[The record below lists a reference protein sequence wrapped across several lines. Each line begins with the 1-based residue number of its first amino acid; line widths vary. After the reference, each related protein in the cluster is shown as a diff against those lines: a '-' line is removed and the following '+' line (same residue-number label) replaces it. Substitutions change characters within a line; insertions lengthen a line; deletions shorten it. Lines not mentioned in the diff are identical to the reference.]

1 MALKKLAKI
10 LLVDDS
16 VADNYLHRRLITKL
30 GLAEEIVVAHNGIEA
45 LDYLT
50 VPVNGAYA
58 RPELLFL
65 DINMPGMDGWEFLD
79 AYERLEAD
87 RKAGM
92 VICMLTTAY
101 SDRDLDRA
109 RQHGIVNDYL
119 GKPLDEEKLLRAYHK
134 AMRG

>member
-1 MALKKLAKI
+1 MVLKKLAKI

-16 VADNYLHRRLITKL
+16 AADNYLHRRLINNL
-30 GLAEEIVVAHNGIEA
+30 GIAEEIIVAQNGIEA
-45 LDYLT
+45 LDCLT
-50 VPVNGAYA
+50 APADGEYP
-58 RPELLFL
+58 RPELIFL

-101 SDRDLDRA
+101 SDRDRERA
-109 RQHGIVNDYL
+109 RQHGIVDDYL
-119 GKPLDEEKLLRAYHK
+119 VKPLDKEMLLRVYRK
-134 AMRG
+134 VVSQ